1 MSVLT
6 QRKFFIF
13 EEEIILIKN
22 TPQTLEP
29 AESIY
34 RNIVE
39 TSPFPVFVCT
49 GEEMIIT
56 VANAATLKAWD
67 RDSSVIG
74 KPFFDA
80 LPELADQPFLG
91 YLQSVYRTGKIF
103 NSLSERVDLFVGGR
117 MQTYYYKFT
126 YQPLRNANGKV
137 YGVVAFNTDVTE
149 LERAKQAVEE
159 SEIALTNLVRQAP
172 VGICIIRA
180 NDLMI
185 DVVNNTYLDLV
196 GKKRKELEHR
206 TIWDAVPEAAE
217 AYAPIMNEVIR
228 TGIAYTA
235 KEAGVTLI
243 RNGKPEVVFIDFV
256 YDPVRHFDGTINA
269 IMVIGIDVT
278 DKVRARRNI
287 EDIEER
293 GRLAIEAA
301 EIGTFDLNMLTQ
313 STVTSDRFNAI
324 FGYNR
329 SMPRRKMADAFHPE
343 DQIIRTKAHEDAIK
357 TGKLFYEARII
368 HTDESIHWI
377 RAQGKLYYDSG
388 GTPVRM
394 LGTILD
400 ITEFKRLQQQKD
412 DFISVAS
419 HELKTPMTSLKASIQ
434 ILDKLIKT
442 NGNPD
447 KVTQFI
453 DKANTSLS
461 KMQHLI
467 ESLLNVSKISAGQL
481 ALNKT
486 RFNIAQ
492 MVNESCDHIR
502 ITGEHDL
509 ILKGDTDVNI
519 YADRSKIE
527 QVIVNLVNN
536 AVKYAPLSRKIVV
549 EIKKRERSVK
559 ISVQDFGEGIAHDK
573 IPHLFERYYR
583 VDSTGLQYSGLGL
596 GLYIC
601 AEIVERHGGKIG
613 VNSDAGKGST
623 FWFTVPVQEN

>member
-1 MSVLT
+1 M
-6 QRKFFIF
+6 
-13 EEEIILIKN
+13 
-22 TPQTLEP
+22 EP

-49 GEEMIIT
+49 GEDMIIT
-56 VANAATLKAWD
+56 VANTATLNAWD

-74 KPFFDA
+74 KPFSEA
-80 LPELADQPFLG
+80 LPELEDQPFLG
-91 YLQSVYRTGKIF
+91 YLQSVYRTGKTF
-103 NSLSERVDLFVGGR
+103 NSLSERVDLLVGGKL
-117 MQTYYYKFT
+117 QTYYYKFT
-126 YQPLRNANGKV
+126 YQPIHDADGKV

-159 SEIALTNLVRQAP
+159 SEMTLYNLVRQAP
-172 VGICIIRA
+172 VGICIIQA
-180 NDLMI
+180 GDLMI
-185 DVVNNTYLDLV
+185 EVVNDTYLKLV
-196 GKKRKELEHR
+196 GKKRKELER
-206 TIWDAVPEAAE
+206 QTIWDAVPEAAE
-217 AYAPIMNEVIR
+217 AYAPIMNRVIE
-228 TGIAYTA
+228 TGIAFTA
-235 KEAGVTLI
+235 SEAELILI
-243 RNGKPEVVFIDFV
+243 RSGKPEIVFVDFV
-256 YDPVRHFDGTINA
+256 YEPVRHFDGSINS
-269 IMVIGIDVT
+269 ILVIAIDVT
-278 DKVRARRNI
+278 DKVLARRNI
-287 EDIEER
+287 EDTEER

-301 EIGTFDLNMLTQ
+301 EIGTFDLNMLTNHM
-313 STVTSDRFNAI
+313 VTSERFNTI
-324 FGYNR
+324 FGFDKPV
-329 SMPRRKMADAFHPE
+329 SRRTLINAFVPE
-343 DQIIRTKAHEDAIK
+343 DREIRNKAHEDAVK
-357 TGKLFYEARII
+357 TGVLFYEARILNP
-368 HTDESIHWI
+368 DETTRWI
-377 RAQGKLYYDSG
+377 RVQGKIYYNSEE
-388 GTPVRM
+388 TPVRI
-394 LGTILD
+394 LGTVLD

-486 RFNIAQ
+486 NFNIGE
-492 MVNESCDHIR
+492 MVNESCDYIR
-502 ITGEHDL
+502 ITGEHVL
-509 ILKGDTDVNI
+509 ILKGDADIEI

-527 QVIVNLVNN
+527 QVIVNLINN

-559 ISVQDFGEGIAHDK
+559 ISVQDFGEGIAYDK

-596 GLYIC
+596 GLYIS

-623 FWFTVPVQEN
+623 FWFTIPLQEN